1 MPKLAVYK
9 FLTFFIVAYDLSERL
24 HVHVN
29 KSKGYKTRSAKIW
42 LDTLDVFE
50 EGDLTKKELNTAIE
64 ILKQHKQEFTEQIN
78 KFAKGEKIS
87 TLHLD

>member
-9 FLTFFIVAYDLSERL
+9 FLTFFIVSYDLSERL

-29 KSKGYKTRSAKIW
+29 KAKGYNTRSAKIW
-42 LDTLDVFE
+42 LDSLEIFE
-50 EGDLTKKELNTAIE
+50 KGDLTPKDLKMALD
-64 ILKQHKQEFTEQIN
+64 ILTLHQQEFIEQIN